1 MFGKNI
7 VNVLREK
14 RGSKYHLQ
22 KTNLSNANLMPMFL
36 IDFEKKRGSDYF
48 FEKRGPRVGP

>member
-14 RGSKYHLQ
+14 RCSKYHLQ
-22 KTNLSNANLMPMFL
+22 KINLSSANLMPLFL
-36 IDFEKKRGSDYF
+36 IDFKKKRGSNYF
-48 FEKRGPRVGP
+48 SRKEGA